1 MINMFTDNT
10 FADRD
15 NCSVCRWRHSRMC
28 PKSYEYV
35 GRFMGNPDE
44 IRQRNLCHKFVPS
57 AMEDERRQE
66 IIYDKLHENLEIGD

>member
-1 MINMFTDNT
+1 
-10 FADRD
+10 
-15 NCSVCRWRHSRMC
+15 MC